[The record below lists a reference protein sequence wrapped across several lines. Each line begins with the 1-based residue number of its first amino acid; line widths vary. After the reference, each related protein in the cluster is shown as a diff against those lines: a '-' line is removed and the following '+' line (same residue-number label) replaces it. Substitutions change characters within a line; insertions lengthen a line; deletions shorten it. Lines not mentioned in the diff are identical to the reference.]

1 MTALKAFP
9 ARLRREVVPQRPLA
23 PLTTMR
29 IGGPAEYY
37 VEAHSL
43 RDALDAL
50 NACRLAALPLHVLGG
65 GSNLLI
71 DDAGVPGLVLN
82 LKPLTR
88 IQPYGSKVVVQA
100 GASLT
105 ALVAACARAG
115 IAGPEGLAGIP
126 GSVGGALAMNAGG
139 RYAEIGEFVDRVLWL
154 SPGGSLTY
162 LYREE
167 IQFAY
172 RQSSLRQGIVLEAIL
187 EGRPGQPSEL
197 LARMKQIMEQKLAAQ
212 PYRAHSAGCAFTNP
226 PGQSAGRLIDLA
238 GCKGLQVGGARVS
251 EQHANFIVNTGEAT
265 FEDVTGLMALVQ
277 KRVQDAHGVQLIPEV
292 KAWPQPM
299 IVAA

>member
-1 MTALKAFP
+1 MTLSAFP
-9 ARLRREVVPQRPLA
+9 PRIRARVQREVPLA
-23 PLTTMR
+23 QFTTWR
-29 IGGPAEYY
+29 IGGPAEYL
-37 VEAHSL
+37 VHAASL
-43 RDALDAL
+43 RDVADTVA
-50 NACRLAALPLHVLGG
+50 ACKTANLPLYVLGG

-71 DDAGVPGLVLN
+71 DDAGVRGVVLSLHAMKKMQAFGN
-82 LKPLTR
+82 
-88 IQPYGSKVVVQA
+88 KVHVEA
-100 GASLT
+100 GASLGT
-105 ALVAACARAG
+105 LVTRCNHAG
-115 IAGPEGLAGIP
+115 IGGPHGLAGIP
-126 GSVGGALAMNAGG
+126 GTVGGALAMNAGG